1 MQALIATDHAPGRV
15 TLTSVEEPDPYPD
28 EAVVQV
34 AAFSIN
40 RGETFLLQRPRPDWR
55 PGKDVAGV
63 VVHAAADGSGP
74 SLGTRVVG
82 HADQAGWAER
92 VAVSTSRLSRLP
104 DAVSF
109 ATAAALPLAGL
120 TALRLLR
127 VAGPLASRKVLLTGA
142 SGGVGHY
149 FVELA
154 AAHGALVTA
163 VSASAERGARLRELG
178 AADVVADVAEA
189 AAPFEIAIES
199 VGGLV
204 TTAAWHSLE
213 PHGLLI
219 WLGQASEAPPQFDY
233 FDWDGAMSVT
243 IRKFDYL
250 DSTYTEA
257 TDLAT
262 LVRLVAGGRLHPE
275 IGLLDDWSR
284 ADESIDAL
292 LARAVRGNV
301 VLTIGDPA
309 GTRPTLDGSAVVGR
323 YIAAL
328 NAGDERAIVD
338 SFAED
343 AVWRLD
349 GELPISGTWNGRDE
363 ILGGFFATA
372 RTFFDPGSS
381 RIEVTRSLADGDHV
395 VVEWVSR
402 ARTRD
407 GAPYE
412 NHCAAVFTVHDG
424 KIHAARE
431 YMDTHYA
438 YEQLLA
444 RTMDAAVQG

>member
-1 MQALIATDHAPGRV
+1 VSVGR
-15 TLTSVEEPDPYPD
+15 LSQLPD
-28 EAVVQV
+28 E
-34 AAFSIN
+34 
-40 RGETFLLQRPRPDWR
+40 
-55 PGKDVAGV
+55 
-63 VVHAAADGSGP
+63 
-74 SLGTRVVG
+74 
-82 HADQAGWAER
+82 
-92 VAVSTSRLSRLP
+92 
-104 DAVSF
+104 VSF

-154 AAHGALVTA
+154 AAQGALLTA

-178 AADVVADVAEA
+178 AADVVADVEHA
-189 AAPFEIAIES
+189 AGPFEVAIES

-219 WLGQASEAPPQFDY
+219 WLGQASGAPPRLDY
-233 FDWDGAMSVT
+233 FDWGGAMSVT

-250 DSTYTEA
+250 DSTHTEA
-257 TDLAT
+257 ADLAT

-284 ADESIDAL
+284 AGESIDAL
-292 LARAVRGNV
+292 LARTVRGNA
-301 VLTIGDPA
+301 VLTIGDP
-309 GTRPTLDGSAVVGR
+309 GGSRPALDGRAVVER

-328 NAGDERAIVD
+328 NAGDEPVIAD

-372 RTFFDPGSS
+372 RTFLDPAST

-395 VVEWVSR
+395 AVEWTSR

-412 NHCAAVFTVHDG
+412 NHCAGVFTLRDG
-424 KIHAARE
+424 KIRAVRE

-438 YEQLLA
+438 HKQALNA
-444 RTMDAAVQG
+444 MDAPAPAAEVQPCAPSGQPPTF

>member
-15 TLTSVEEPDPYPD
+15 ALASVEEPDPHPD
-28 EAVVQV
+28 ELVVQV
-34 AAFSIN
+34 TAFSIN
-40 RGETFLLQRPRPDWR
+40 RGETFLLERPRPGWR

-63 VVHAAADGSGP
+63 VAHAAADGSGP
-74 SLGTRVVG
+74 PVGTRVVA

-92 VAVSTSRLSRLP
+92 VAVPTSRLSQLP

-120 TALRLLR
+120 TALRLVR
-127 VAGPLASRKVLLTGA
+127 VVGPLPSRKVLLTGA

-178 AADVVADVAEA
+178 AADVVAEVEHA
-189 AAPFEIAIES
+189 AGPFEVAIES
-199 VGGLV
+199 VGGAV
-204 TTAAWHSLE
+204 TKAAWHSLE
-213 PHGLLI
+213 PHGLLV
-219 WLGQASEAPPQFDY
+219 WLGQAGGAPPQLDY

-243 IRKFDYL
+243 IRKFDHL

-275 IGLLDDWSR
+275 IGLLEDWSR
-284 ADESIDAL
+284 TGEAIDAL
-292 LARAVRGNV
+292 LSRAVRGNA

-309 GTRPTLDGSAVVGR
+309 ASRPPVEPSAVVER

-328 NAGDERAIVD
+328 NAGDEPAIAD
-338 SFAED
+338 SFAQD
-343 AVWRLD
+343 AVWQLD

-363 ILGGFFATA
+363 ILGGFFGTA
-372 RTFFDPGSS
+372 RTFFDPGST
-381 RIEVTRSLADGDHV
+381 RVEVTRSLTDGDHV
-395 VVEWVSR
+395 ALEWTSR
-402 ARTRD
+402 ARTRG

-412 NHCAAVFTVHDG
+412 NHCAGVFTVRGG
-424 KIHAARE
+424 KIRAVRE

-438 YEQLLA
+438 HQQVLA
-444 RTMDAAVQG
+444 RSIDAAV